1 MKRYIYT
8 AMIIAAAAVSTTAQA
23 QQKVNLNKGDQK
35 VVTVELGEN
44 DYIAFSR
51 PAGVLDQRLVE
62 IVKTATTKNSVKYTI
77 LAKTDDQFSC
87 HMMVDKY
94 FLEAFMREYMNT
106 QLSNCTKEQLEN
118 AFSTLLL
125 SGYGSGLRGTQDF
138 VVENGEADQ
147 SGSTQFVLGGQDYY
161 IVTCNLV
168 ADGNAY
174 QLGNDM
180 SYKVVSTPAAGQSS
194 ETLEVNYVGLDAE
207 GKATFSVDASDG
219 IKTLH
224 MVLGTKKSI
233 DEVLNVMGYDYVM
246 SVESNSFT
254 LENWRELQDA
264 EMNKWNLSAEDHY
277 SFLVLGVDNNGD
289 WVKAQVD
296 DVYIKPAADNNCP
309 KLDTE
314 SFKVADGAL
323 AASYSVASQ
332 TASPLQA
339 RMVLMTENDWD
350 DTLNE
355 YVRAKGYEN
364 PSEAWPD
371 LMNSDKATDVT
382 ADVKD
387 GKYNFTKNFT
397 DDERDWY
404 VLAFAVT
411 DANGTTITRTA
422 FHSHIEGA
430 DPETI
435 THTYPVAAATAAAKK
450 APQKAVQALKLANG
464 RVKVDLTR
472 KPFVVK

>member
-106 QLSNCTKEQLEN
+106 QLSNCTQEQLEN

-168 ADGNAY
+168 ADGNGY

-246 SVESNSFT
+246 SVESNNFT

-309 KLDTE
+309 KLDPE

-339 RMVLMTENDWD
+339 RMVLMKENDWD

-355 YVRAKGYEN
+355 YVRVKGYEN

>member
-62 IVKTATTKNSVKYTI
+62 IVKTATTKNAVKYTI

-168 ADGNAY
+168 ADGNGY

-246 SVESNSFT
+246 SVESNNFT

-355 YVRAKGYEN
+355 YVRVKGYEN

-435 THTYPVAAATAAAKK
+435 THTYPVAAATATAATA
-450 APQKAVQALKLANG
+450 APQALKLANG

>member
-35 VVTVELGEN
+35 VATVELGEN

-62 IVKTATTKNSVKYTI
+62 IIKTATTKNSVKYTI

-168 ADGNAY
+168 ADGNGY

-246 SVESNSFT
+246 SVESNNFT

-339 RMVLMTENDWD
+339 RMVLMKENDWD

-355 YVRAKGYEN
+355 YVRVKGYEN

-397 DDERDWY
+397 EDERDWY

-430 DPETI
+430 DSETI
-435 THTYPVAAATAAAKK
+435 THTYPVSAATATAATAA
-450 APQKAVQALKLANG
+450 PRTLKLANG
-464 RVKVDLTR
+464 RVKVDLTK

>member
-62 IVKTATTKNSVKYTI
+62 IVKTATTKNAVKYTI

-138 VVENGEADQ
+138 VVKNGEADQ

-168 ADGNAY
+168 ADGNGY

-246 SVESNSFT
+246 SVESNNFT

-339 RMVLMTENDWD
+339 RMVLMKENDWD

-355 YVRAKGYEN
+355 YVRVKGYEN

-435 THTYPVAAATAAAKK
+435 THTYPVAAATATAAKK
-450 APQKAVQALKLANG
+450 APQALKLANG

>member
-1 MKRYIYT
+1 
-8 AMIIAAAAVSTTAQA
+8 MIIAAAAVSTTAQA

-35 VVTVELGEN
+35 VATVELGEN

-168 ADGNAY
+168 ADGSAY

-246 SVESNSFT
+246 SVESNNFT

-314 SFKVADGAL
+314 SFKVTDGAL
-323 AASYSVASQ
+323 AVSYSVASQ

-339 RMVLMTENDWD
+339 RMVLMKENDWD

-355 YVRAKGYEN
+355 YVRVKGYEN

-435 THTYPVAAATAAAKK
+435 THTYPVAAATATAATA
-450 APQKAVQALKLANG
+450 APQALKLANG

>member
-62 IVKTATTKNSVKYTI
+62 IVKTATTKNAVKYTI

-168 ADGNAY
+168 ADGNGY

-246 SVESNSFT
+246 SVESNNFT

-339 RMVLMTENDWD
+339 RMVLMKENDWD

-355 YVRAKGYEN
+355 YVRVKGYEN

-435 THTYPVAAATAAAKK
+435 THTYPVAAATATAAKK
-450 APQKAVQALKLANG
+450 APHALKLANG

>member
-62 IVKTATTKNSVKYTI
+62 IVKTATTKNAVKYTI

-168 ADGNAY
+168 ADGNGY

-246 SVESNSFT
+246 SVESNNFT

-339 RMVLMTENDWD
+339 RMVLMKENDWD

-355 YVRAKGYEN
+355 YVRVKGYEN

-435 THTYPVAAATAAAKK
+435 THTYPVAAATATAAKK
-450 APQKAVQALKLANG
+450 APQALKLANG

>member
-62 IVKTATTKNSVKYTI
+62 IVKTATTKNAVKYTI

-246 SVESNSFT
+246 SVESNNFT

-355 YVRAKGYEN
+355 YVRVKGYEN

-435 THTYPVAAATAAAKK
+435 THTYPVAAATATAATA
-450 APQKAVQALKLANG
+450 APQALKLANG

>member
-62 IVKTATTKNSVKYTI
+62 IVKTATTKNAVKYTI

-168 ADGNAY
+168 ADGNGY

-246 SVESNSFT
+246 SVESNNFT

-430 DPETI
+430 DSETI
-435 THTYPVAAATAAAKK
+435 THTYPVAAATAAKK

>member
-62 IVKTATTKNSVKYTI
+62 IVKTATTKNAVKYTI

-168 ADGNAY
+168 ADGNGY

-246 SVESNSFT
+246 SVESNNFT

-339 RMVLMTENDWD
+339 RMVLMKENDWD

-355 YVRAKGYEN
+355 YVRVKGYEN

-435 THTYPVAAATAAAKK
+435 THTYPVAAATATAAKK
-450 APQKAVQALKLANG
+450 APQALKLANG
-464 RVKVDLTR
+464 RVKVDLPR

>member
-1 MKRYIYT
+1 
-8 AMIIAAAAVSTTAQA
+8 MIIAAAAVSTTAQA

-106 QLSNCTKEQLEN
+106 QLSNCTQEQLEN

-168 ADGNAY
+168 ADGNGY

-246 SVESNSFT
+246 SVESNNFT

-309 KLDTE
+309 KLDPE

-339 RMVLMTENDWD
+339 RMVLMKENDWD

-355 YVRAKGYEN
+355 YVRVKGYEN

>member
-168 ADGNAY
+168 ADGNGY

-246 SVESNSFT
+246 SVESNNFT

-314 SFKVADGAL
+314 SFKVTDGAL
-323 AASYSVASQ
+323 AVSYSVASQ

-339 RMVLMTENDWD
+339 RMVLMKENDWD

-355 YVRAKGYEN
+355 YVRVKGYEN

-371 LMNSDKATDVT
+371 LLNSDKATDVT

-397 DDERDWY
+397 EDERDWY

-430 DPETI
+430 GPETI

>member
-1 MKRYIYT
+1 
-8 AMIIAAAAVSTTAQA
+8 MIIAAAAVSTTAQA

-62 IVKTATTKNSVKYTI
+62 IVKTATTKNAVKYTI

-246 SVESNSFT
+246 SVESNNFT

-355 YVRAKGYEN
+355 YVRVKGYEN

-435 THTYPVAAATAAAKK
+435 THTYPVAAATATAATA
-450 APQKAVQALKLANG
+450 APQALKLANG

>member
-246 SVESNSFT
+246 SVESNNFT

-355 YVRAKGYEN
+355 YVRVKGYEN

>member
-1 MKRYIYT
+1 
-8 AMIIAAAAVSTTAQA
+8 MIIAAAAVSTTAQA

-62 IVKTATTKNSVKYTI
+62 IVKTATTKNAVKYTI

-180 SYKVVSTPAAGQSS
+180 SYKIVSTPAAGQSS

-246 SVESNSFT
+246 SVESNNFT

-309 KLDTE
+309 KLDTK

-355 YVRAKGYEN
+355 YVRVKGYEN

-435 THTYPVAAATAAAKK
+435 THTYPVAATTATAKK
-450 APQKAVQALKLANG
+450 APQALKLANG

>member
-1 MKRYIYT
+1 
-8 AMIIAAAAVSTTAQA
+8 MIIAAAAVSTTAQA

-62 IVKTATTKNSVKYTI
+62 IVKTATTKNAVKYTI

-168 ADGNAY
+168 ADGNGY

-246 SVESNSFT
+246 SVESNNFT

-355 YVRAKGYEN
+355 YVRVKGYEN

-435 THTYPVAAATAAAKK
+435 THTYPVAAATATAATA
-450 APQKAVQALKLANG
+450 APQALKLANG

>member
-246 SVESNSFT
+246 SVESNNFT

-355 YVRAKGYEN
+355 YVRVKGYEN

-435 THTYPVAAATAAAKK
+435 THTYPVAAATATAATA
-450 APQKAVQALKLANG
+450 APQALKLANG

>member
-1 MKRYIYT
+1 
-8 AMIIAAAAVSTTAQA
+8 MIIAAAAVSTTAQA

-246 SVESNSFT
+246 SVESNNFT

-355 YVRAKGYEN
+355 YVRVKGYEN

-435 THTYPVAAATAAAKK
+435 THTYPVAAATATAATA
-450 APQKAVQALKLANG
+450 APQALKLANG

>member
-35 VVTVELGEN
+35 VATVELGEN

-62 IVKTATTKNSVKYTI
+62 IIKTATTKNSVKYTI

-106 QLSNCTKEQLEN
+106 QLSNCTQEQLEN

-246 SVESNSFT
+246 SVESNNFT

-314 SFKVADGAL
+314 SFKVTDGAL
-323 AASYSVASQ
+323 AVSYSVASQ

-339 RMVLMTENDWD
+339 RMVLMKENDWD

-355 YVRAKGYEN
+355 YVRVKGYEN

-430 DPETI
+430 DSETI
-435 THTYPVAAATAAAKK
+435 THTYPVSAATATAATAA
-450 APQKAVQALKLANG
+450 PRTLKLANG

>member
-1 MKRYIYT
+1 
-8 AMIIAAAAVSTTAQA
+8 MIIAAAAVSTTAQA

-35 VVTVELGEN
+35 VETVELGEK
-44 DYIAFSR
+44 DYIAFTR
-51 PAGVLDQRLVE
+51 PAGVRDQRLVE
-62 IVKTATTKNSVKYTI
+62 IVKTATTKNSIKYTI
-77 LAKTDDQFSC
+77 LAKTDEQLSC

-106 QLSNCTKEQLEN
+106 QLSNCTQEQLEN

-138 VVENGEADQ
+138 VLENGEADQ

-168 ADGNAY
+168 PSGNAY

-180 SYKVVSTPAAGQSS
+180 SYKVVSTPVAGQSN

-224 MVLGTKKSI
+224 MVLGTKKSV

-254 LENWRELQDA
+254 LENWRALQDA
-264 EMNKWNLSAEDHY
+264 DMNKWNLSAEDHY

-289 WVKAQVD
+289 WVKTQIE
-296 DVYIKPAADNNCP
+296 DVYIKPAADNDCP

-314 SFKVADGAL
+314 NFKVTDGAL
-323 AASYSVASQ
+323 TASYSVASQ

-339 RMVLMTENDWD
+339 RVVLMTENDWD

-355 YVRAKGYEN
+355 YVRVKGYEN
-364 PSEAWPD
+364 PSEAWPE

-387 GKYNFTKNFT
+387 GKYSFTKNFT
-397 DDERDWY
+397 EDERDWY

-430 DPETI
+430 DSETI
-435 THTYPVAAATAAAKK
+435 THTYPVAAATATAKK
-450 APQKAVQALKLANG
+450 VPQVMKLANG

>member
-1 MKRYIYT
+1 
-8 AMIIAAAAVSTTAQA
+8 MIIAAAAVSTTAQA

-62 IVKTATTKNSVKYTI
+62 IVKTATTKNAVKYTI

-168 ADGNAY
+168 ADGNGY

-246 SVESNSFT
+246 SVESNNFT

-339 RMVLMTENDWD
+339 RMVLMKENDWD

-355 YVRAKGYEN
+355 YVRVKGYEN

-435 THTYPVAAATAAAKK
+435 THTYPVAAATATAAKK
-450 APQKAVQALKLANG
+450 APQALKLANG

>member
-62 IVKTATTKNSVKYTI
+62 IVKTATTKNAVKYTI

-168 ADGNAY
+168 ADGNGY

-246 SVESNSFT
+246 SVESNNFT

-314 SFKVADGAL
+314 SFKVADGAV

-339 RMVLMTENDWD
+339 RMVLMKENDWD

-355 YVRAKGYEN
+355 FVRVKGYEN

-435 THTYPVAAATAAAKK
+435 THTYPVAAATATAATA
-450 APQKAVQALKLANG
+450 APQALKLANG

>member
-35 VVTVELGEN
+35 VATVELGEN

-51 PAGVLDQRLVE
+51 PAGVRDQRLVE
-62 IVKTATTKNSVKYTI
+62 IIKTATTKNSVKYTI

-106 QLSNCTKEQLEN
+106 QLSNCTQEQLEN

-246 SVESNSFT
+246 SVESNNFT

-314 SFKVADGAL
+314 SFKVTDGAL
-323 AASYSVASQ
+323 AVSYSVASQ

-339 RMVLMTENDWD
+339 RMVLMKENDWD

-355 YVRAKGYEN
+355 YVRVKGYEN

-411 DANGTTITRTA
+411 DANGTTITRTS

-430 DPETI
+430 DSETI
-435 THTYPVAAATAAAKK
+435 THTYPVSAATTATAATS
-450 APQKAVQALKLANG
+450 APQALKLANG

>member
-106 QLSNCTKEQLEN
+106 QLSNCTQEQLEN

-246 SVESNSFT
+246 SVESNNFT

-314 SFKVADGAL
+314 SFKVTDGAL
-323 AASYSVASQ
+323 AVSYSVASQ

-339 RMVLMTENDWD
+339 RMVLMKENDWD

-355 YVRAKGYEN
+355 YVRVKGYEN

-430 DPETI
+430 DSETI
-435 THTYPVAAATAAAKK
+435 THTYPVSAATATAATAA
-450 APQKAVQALKLANG
+450 PRTLKLANG

>member
-62 IVKTATTKNSVKYTI
+62 IVKTATTKNAVKYTI

-180 SYKVVSTPAAGQSS
+180 SYKIVSTPAAGQSS

-246 SVESNSFT
+246 SVESNNFT

-355 YVRAKGYEN
+355 YVRVKGYEN

-430 DPETI
+430 DSETI
-435 THTYPVAAATAAAKK
+435 THTYPVSATTAAAKK
-450 APQKAVQALKLANG
+450 APQALKLANG

>member
-168 ADGNAY
+168 ADGNGY

-246 SVESNSFT
+246 SVESNNFT

-435 THTYPVAAATAAAKK
+435 THTYPVSATTATAKK
-450 APQKAVQALKLANG
+450 APQALKLANG